1 MPTETFFNL
10 PEAKRERIVELAM
23 DEFARHPYAQ
33 ASLSRIVT
41 RAGIAKGSIYQYFE
55 NKLDL
60 YRWLVLE
67 EAPRRK
73 LAHLE
78 GTGSASRGDF
88 FERLEAF
95 IVDGIELTA
104 RDVRLSALL
113 GQFARSTDPEVAP
126 LLEESR
132 AMSRAYLLGML
143 RAGQA
148 DGSVREDVDRA
159 TAADILG
166 HVLGEAMLD
175 GIVRRLGVTR
185 AELLEDPARVEA
197 MPPEERRRMARS
209 LVDVLRRGLGREEAR

>member
-1 MPTETFFNL
+1 
-10 PEAKRERIVELAM
+10 
-23 DEFARHPYAQ
+23 
-33 ASLSRIVT
+33 
-41 RAGIAKGSIYQYFE
+41 
-55 NKLDL
+55 
-60 YRWLVLE
+60 
-67 EAPRRK
+67 
-73 LAHLE
+73 
-78 GTGSASRGDF
+78 
-88 FERLEAF
+88 
-95 IVDGIELTA
+95 
-104 RDVRLSALL
+104 
-113 GQFARSTDPEVAP
+113 
-126 LLEESR
+126 
-132 AMSRAYLLGML
+132 MSRAYLLGML